1 MTTPPTDPAQIESD
15 EQALAWMSRQLEQHS
30 QAMAR
35 HLQNHEEN
43 AALAEGTATVIADTI
58 RAGLEAQHQSA
69 LTTVN
74 DQLTSTHRRELH
86 DNLTRIADRFN
97 RSLQELL
104 KQNSATMQ
112 QHLDTLRTTDEQRGR
127 EQTDQLEQIR
137 QQAQQV
143 EQQAQQHQ
151 LELNEAHAAALARA
165 SQSMQEER
173 QQLQAQFQQLG
184 ADTVAELKELLNNT
198 MEQNTR
204 ETEGKLADSRAVNA
218 QQKADTDILLADSNR
233 RWRRTTI
240 ILAALAAGAAL
251 LAVAAL
257 AVGLT

>member
-35 HLQNHEEN
+35 HLQHHEEN
-43 AALAEGTATVIADTI
+43 AALAEGTATVIAETI

-104 KQNSATMQ
+104 EQNSATMQ

-218 QQKADTDILLADSNR
+218 QQKADTDSLLADSNR
-233 RWRRTTI
+233 RWRRTAI

-257 AVGLT
+257 AVSLT